1 MSRTSTVPFILGLA
15 LLAAAVPASAQGA
28 SAKMPQLVRIVG
40 KGEKIRATP
49 TAQTLRRYAGKRLT
63 MECGRPGLALKKYRV
78 PDSVS
83 YGMTVRA
90 GASVPAWEL
99 YCVARVHLGGKP
111 AEDPRQL
118 FTPTSGADVFLD
130 RLKAIAGLQRA
141 YRAWQTLGRY
151 PTADLLAA
159 RDKAFVAAAG
169 PDASADA
176 PHVAVWVKGPV
187 GDRPS
192 GGVRATTT
200 TTLQGIT
207 YYVEQ
212 DFITNTVSSNAF
224 DLLGQLDQK
233 PVVSEELFAA
243 WKPRPEPGV
252 PARRGIGLAIG
263 DLAGLGGR

>member
-1 MSRTSTVPFILGLA
+1 MSRTSPVPLILGLA
-15 LLAAAVPASAQGA
+15 LLAAAVPASAQA
-28 SAKMPQLVRIVG
+28 ATAKMPQLVRIVG

-49 TAQTLRRYAGKRLT
+49 TAQALRRYAGKRLT
-63 MECGRPGLALKKYRV
+63 LECGRPALALKKYRA

-99 YCVARVHLGGKP
+99 YCVARVHLGGKS

-130 RLKAIAGLQRA
+130 RLKAVAGLQRA
-141 YRAWQTLGRY
+141 YRASQTLGRY
-151 PTADLLAA
+151 PTAELLAA
-159 RDKAFVAAAG
+159 RDDTFVAATG
-169 PDASADA
+169 PDASANA

-192 GGVRATTT
+192 SGMRATTT

-207 YYVEQ
+207 YHLDY
-212 DFITNTVSSNAF
+212 DFITNSVSSNAF

-233 PVVSEELFAA
+233 PVVSAELFAA
-243 WKPRPEPGV
+243 WKPHPEPGA
-252 PARRGIGLAIG
+252 PARRGIGLPVG
-263 DLAGLGGR
+263 DLAGLSGR